1 MLFPLLFQAFGF
13 INLVLWAG
21 NLWFVFK
28 ETSFFGGAPPPQ
40 EKPAG
45 ADAYGQQ
52 GAYEQ
57 DPYASNQG
65 GYQPNYS
72 QEGYDQVRGAGPGHM
87 AACHHPCVT
96 VCFLQ
101 GAQYGQG
108 YGQQGA
114 PTSFSNQM

>member
-1 MLFPLLFQAFGF
+1 MLKGKWQACPLLLQAFGF

-28 ETSFFGGAPPPQ
+28 ETSFFAGAPPPQ
-40 EKPAG
+40 EKPA
-45 ADAYGQQ
+45 DVQGQQ

-72 QEGYDQVRGAGPGHM
+72 QEGYNQVSAAGGKE
-87 AACHHPCVT
+87 
-96 VCFLQ
+96 FN
-101 GAQYGQG
+101 
-108 YGQQGA
+108 
-114 PTSFSNQM
+114 SFCLVWVRFTTQLLFVAHGMERVVQ

>member
-13 INLVLWAG
+13 IDLVLWAG

-72 QEGYDQVRGAGPGHM
+72 QEGYDQV
-87 AACHHPCVT
+87 
-96 VCFLQ
+96 
-101 GAQYGQG
+101 
-108 YGQQGA
+108 
-114 PTSFSNQM
+114 